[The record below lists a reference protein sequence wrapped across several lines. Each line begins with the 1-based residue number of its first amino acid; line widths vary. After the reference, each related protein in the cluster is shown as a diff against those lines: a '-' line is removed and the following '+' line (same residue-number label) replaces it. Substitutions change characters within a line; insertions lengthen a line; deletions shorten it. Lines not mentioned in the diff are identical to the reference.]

1 MEAVASPSQQRWQ
14 KRILALCWVSYALS
28 YLCRTKLSIALPE
41 MTAQLHWSA
50 AGKAPLPFGW
60 HCVCS
65 ARLPLL
71 WVRAAAQ
78 SQRNCP
84 CTAGFLRRIFYG
96 KQSGSCL
103 GRRNAPRRHFGV
115 RRTLFARLSG
125 AEQRLVC
132 SKNGVPFHHTAL
144 SHVFVFWGS
153 AAAARRS
160 HQRMAAF
167 CASV

>member
-84 CTAGFLRRIFYG
+84 CTAKNPVLPLR
-96 KQSGSCL
+96 Q
-103 GRRNAPRRHFGV
+103 
-115 RRTLFARLSG
+115 
-125 AEQRLVC
+125 
-132 SKNGVPFHHTAL
+132 NGVLAVLFRFKGRHSDNP
-144 SHVFVFWGS
+144 VS
-153 AAAARRS
+153 AIGKRL
-160 HQRMAAF
+160 HF
-167 CASV
+167 NK